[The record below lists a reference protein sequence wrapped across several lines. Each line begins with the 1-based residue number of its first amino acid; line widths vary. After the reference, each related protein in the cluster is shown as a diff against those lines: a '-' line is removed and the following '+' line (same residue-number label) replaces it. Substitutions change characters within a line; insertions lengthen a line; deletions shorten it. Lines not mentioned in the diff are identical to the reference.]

1 MTLEARHFEVTLAK
15 PDGSVSIVMM
25 VSAGTPE
32 HATQQARKMLTG
44 GVVTAT
50 VRYDGVVVDVVHVGI
65 A

>member
-1 MTLEARHFEVTLAK
+1 
-15 PDGSVSIVMM
+15 MM